1 MSDQNINQQESRE
14 QEQSSETLLV
24 VDKKKKKVQA
34 VKGINK
40 KGELE
45 TVDADKKNQNQF
57 MRVDKHGDMFSNF
70 YSNFLSQLKDPTRFS
85 FFRVPKIFAVDI
97 AKIMQENIG
106 ELIKTGRE
114 LIKEYK
120 QEIQNSMETTA
131 TTKEYRYQPEQ
142 IDWKAMSDLGL
153 NREKLE
159 KMKIL
164 EPLLKGYKTNLISL
178 SFNTEQTAAYMD
190 ARLSLRQNADG
201 KVGINIH
208 GIRKE
213 PPLNFPFFGHEFT
226 QEDKENLLKTGNM
239 GRVVNLTYS
248 KTGEPIP
255 SIISVDRLTNQLVPL
270 RAEWIKI
277 PNEIKGVT
285 LNDEQKQTL
294 QEGKPLYIEG
304 MISKKGT
311 PFSAEVQ
318 FNADKR
324 YVEFLFDNDPK
335 MKQAQKETDDVKESS
350 KSEQKMSETKKQQ
363 EQQEKPK
370 AQTKA
375 KGRKV

>member
-14 QEQSSETLLV
+14 QEQSLETLLV
-24 VDKKKKKVQA
+24 VDKEKKKVQA
-34 VKGINK
+34 VKGIDK

-45 TVDADKKNQNQF
+45 TVDADEKNQNQF
-57 MRVDKHGDMFSNF
+57 MKVDKHGDMFSNF

-97 AKIMQENIG
+97 AKVMQEHIS
-106 ELIKTGRE
+106 ELIETGRE

-153 NREKLE
+153 SREKLE

-164 EPLLKGYKTNLISL
+164 EPLLKGYKTNLVSL
-178 SFNTEQTAAYMD
+178 SFNTGQTAAYMD

-201 KVGINIH
+201 KVSINIH

-239 GRVVNLTYS
+239 GRVVDLTYS
-248 KTGEPIP
+248 KTGEPVP

-277 PNEIKGVT
+277 PEEIKGVT

-311 PFSAEVQ
+311 SFDANVQ
-318 FNADKR
+318 FNADKC

-335 MKQAQKETDDVKESS
+335 MKQTQKETNDMKESS
-350 KSEQKMSETKKQQ
+350 KSEQKTSETKKQQ
-363 EQQEKPK
+363 EQQEKLK
-370 AQTKA
+370 APAKA

>member
-213 PPLNFPFFGHEFT
+213 PHL
-226 QEDKENLLKTGNM
+226 
-239 GRVVNLTYS
+239 
-248 KTGEPIP
+248 
-255 SIISVDRLTNQLVPL
+255 ISLSLVMSLP
-270 RAEWIKI
+270 
-277 PNEIKGVT
+277 
-285 LNDEQKQTL
+285 
-294 QEGKPLYIEG
+294 
-304 MISKKGT
+304 
-311 PFSAEVQ
+311 
-318 FNADKR
+318 KR
-324 YVEFLFDNDPK
+324 
-335 MKQAQKETDDVKESS
+335 
-350 KSEQKMSETKKQQ
+350 TKKIC
-363 EQQEKPK
+363 
-370 AQTKA
+370 
-375 KGRKV
+375 